1 MLKRKDF
8 QKILEGSPYYQEEE
22 PWELQLKRRGR
33 AKCSLSGKEGCLA
46 EVLFL
51 SRENLYLRKATLDKQ
66 KIIGTYN
73 QRRICVRG

>member
-8 QKILEGSPYYQEEE
+8 QKILEGSPYYQVEE
-22 PWELQLKRRGR
+22 PWELQLKSRVR
-33 AKCSLSGKEGCLA
+33 AKCSLSSKEGCLV

-51 SRENLYLRKATLDKQ
+51 CRENLYLSQVTLDKQ